1 MVLGCEHRLELL
13 HRAAGSVT
21 LRVVHCI
28 YDSPGNPWV
37 AGGGAVRL
45 HELYRRLEGQVDV
58 TVITGNF
65 PGARDETV
73 DGVPYRRLGA
83 RSPYA
88 WSRLSYAR
96 AASRLLRNEPYDV
109 AVFDFS
115 VYTPLRIPVG
125 RPIGL
130 TVHHLTGPTARERWG
145 GTLGGAVAAAE
156 AKSLRKAKCIS
167 VTSRV
172 TEAQVRAIVGSG
184 IPLVPV
190 AAGVS
195 DDLFELPRNEQD
207 YLLYFGRLDFF
218 QKGIDTL
225 LRGMALIASRNPAVE
240 LRVAGRGKDLE
251 RARAL
256 AGELGISD
264 RVRFLGPVSENERK
278 DLFAGALVLLMPS
291 RFEGFGMVAAEA
303 MAAGVPLVAA
313 AAGALPEVV
322 AAPSGGVLVEP
333 EDPAALAAAVE
344 RLMLDE
350 DGRRKLS
357 RTARISAQRF
367 RWAEVARQHML
378 FLDRI
383 RTG

>member
-1 MVLGCEHRLELL
+1 M
-13 HRAAGSVT
+13 T

-45 HELYRRLEGQVDV
+45 HELYRRLHGQVDV
-58 TVITGNF
+58 TVVTGNF

-88 WSRLSYAR
+88 WSRMSYAR

-115 VYTPLRIPVG
+115 VYTPLRIPAG
-125 RPIGL
+125 RTIGI

-145 GTLGGAVAAAE
+145 GALGGAVAAVE

-172 TEAQVRAIVGSG
+172 TEEQVRAIVGSG

-225 LRGMALIASRNPAVE
+225 LQAMALIASRNPAVE

-251 RARAL
+251 RARAM

-313 AAGALPEVV
+313 AAGSLPEVV

-333 EDPAALAAAVE
+333 GDPAALAAAVE

-350 DGRRKLS
+350 DGRRELS

-367 RWAEVARQHML
+367 RWAEVARQHL
-378 FLDRI
+378 RFLDRI
-383 RTG
+383 CTG